1 MVTEGQDSE
10 RTSRGDEAS
19 QQEAASVSKASAP
32 RSVIEPDSVL
42 VNQTRVHA

>member
-1 MVTEGQDSE
+1 MVTEGRDSE
-10 RTSRGDEAS
+10 RTSRDDEAS

-42 VNQTRVHA
+42 INQTRAHI